1 MEFIEGES
9 LLSKLN
15 RVGALPVNQAFEIAR
30 QICAGLREAHAQGI
44 VHRDLKPAN
53 IMLDRSGT
61 VKIMDFGV
69 ARLIEGNGP
78 MTGTIVGTPAFMA
91 PEQAELKPVGPCTIP
106 WAWAFRRP
114 AQI

>member
-61 VKIMDFGV
+61 VKIIDFGV
-69 ARLIEGNGP
+69 ARLIAGNAP
-78 MTGTIVGTPAFMA
+78 MTGTIVGTPASMA
-91 PEQAELKPVGPCTIP
+91 PQHADLTPAGP
-106 WAWAFRRP
+106 
-114 AQI
+114 